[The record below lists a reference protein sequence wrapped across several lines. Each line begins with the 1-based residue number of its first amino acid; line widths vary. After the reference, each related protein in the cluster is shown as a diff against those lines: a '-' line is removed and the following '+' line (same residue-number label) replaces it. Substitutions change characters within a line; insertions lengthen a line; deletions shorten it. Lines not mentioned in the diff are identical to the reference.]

1 MLTELRDL
9 LTRHAGHPHPALPGL
24 TLASSAAPTRPLGGL
39 GQPVFALVAQGVKRT
54 VLADHRYDYGAGQF
68 LVTSVDLP
76 LTGQIVRA
84 APTEPFL
91 GLSLTLHPE
100 AIATLLV
107 EAPTAHP
114 RETSTARP
122 REAASAPAGRP
133 RAAVPTGPGIAV
145 SDAPPELLDATV
157 RLLRLLDHPA
167 DLPVLAAAMEREI
180 LWRLLTGTQGALV
193 AQLGQADG
201 HTAQIARALRALRTR
216 YREPLPVPDLA
227 RLAGMSVTSFHRHFR
242 AVTAMT
248 PLQYQKQ
255 VRLLQARARL
265 LADPSDVAATAHAVG
280 YTSQSHFTRD
290 YHRQFGEPPAR
301 DAARL
306 AAGGGAAGT
315 SAGAG
320 VTGAAGV
327 GGVVG
332 GR

>member
-1 MLTELRDL
+1 MPGQDRIVLTELRDL
-9 LTRHAGHPHPALPGL
+9 LTRHAGRTHPAPPGL

-54 VLADHRYDYGAGQF
+54 VLADRPYDYGPGQY

-76 LTGQIVRA
+76 LTGHILRA
-84 APTEPFL
+84 TPTEPFL

-100 AIATLLV
+100 AIATLLLD
-107 EAPTAHP
+107 APLRTPHAP
-114 RETSTARP
+114 
-122 REAASAPAGRP
+122 PAGR
-133 RAAVPTGPGIAV
+133 GIAV
-145 SDAPPELLDATV
+145 SDASAELLDAVV

-167 DLPVLAAAMEREI
+167 DVPVLAPATEREI
-180 LWRLLTGTQGALV
+180 LWRLLTGAQGALV
-193 AQLGQADG
+193 AQLGQTDG
-201 HTAQIARALRALRTR
+201 RTAQIARAIRAIRTR

-255 VRLLQARARL
+255 VRLLQARAHL
-265 LADPSDVAATAHAVG
+265 LADPSDVAAVAHSVG

-306 AAGGGAAGT
+306 AGG
-315 SAGAG
+315 AGAG
-320 VTGAAGV
+320 V
-327 GGVVG
+327 GGP
-332 GR
+332 